1 MKSESMWDKLA
12 KNWDTPGVSLGENDL
27 KIIERT
33 KKYLNASSCRPG
45 LWMCDRVNRL
55 EIASM
60 AKEVRGIDISSNMI
74 EIAKRKADERK
85 IKNIGF
91 HESGDI
97 R

>member
-45 LWMCDRVNRL
+45 LWMCDRVNR
-55 EIASM
+55 
-60 AKEVRGIDISSNMI
+60 
-74 EIAKRKADERK
+74 
-85 IKNIGF
+85 
-91 HESGDI
+91 H
-97 R
+97 